1 MAKFDCFD
9 ERGVF
14 LKGKFDYESAKILA
28 KECDKFLLDSDEDEI
43 VCDTSK
49 PSCYNCLFRRWN
61 KDSFECLKLR

>member
-1 MAKFDCFD
+1 M
-9 ERGVF
+9 
-14 LKGKFDYESAKILA
+14 KGKFDYESAKILA